1 MTDLHKVKTIDLPV
15 QTSIRILILDH
26 NFLNEFSMNHI
37 AKILVQQKQFK
48 ILSISNCRITGKEI
62 KHFCEKGLQ
71 YAKHVIYLDVSFNM
85 FGS

>member
-1 MTDLHKVKTIDLPV
+1 
-15 QTSIRILILDH
+15 
-26 NFLNEFSMNHI
+26 MNQI

-62 KHFCEKGLQ
+62 KNFCEKGLQ